1 MSELTV
7 AGQKIG
13 RIPDA
18 SSPELLPAEVP
29 LEMPDQDFK
38 ARAASKP
45 RRRRGYW
52 VPRAAVFT
60 GAGIA
65 DGGVR
70 ARALR
75 RAGCRAGNAAAGS
88 LPHSVDHRLRLDRAR
103 LAQCGAGLHSVVR
116 RREGR
121 HDRPAAPRRAADERV
136 RHSCSPST
144 TRIPRASPARCRRSR
159 SNWNRWA
166 ALRRSTSSCCPTR
179 AMSAKAPPR
188 RAPIA
193 PCAIA

>member
-38 ARAASKP
+38 VRGGAKP

-65 DGGVR
+65 DGRVR
-70 ARALR
+70 LRALR
-75 RAGCRAGNAAAGS
+75 RAGGRAGDAAAGP
-88 LPHSVDHRLRLDRAR
+88 LPHSVDDRLRLDCAR
-103 LAQCGAGLHSVVR
+103 LAQRGARLHPAVR

-121 HDRPAAPRRAADERV
+121 HDRSAARRRAADGAHRAAVPRLSRGPGAHRRHRAGDRARVGIDGQRGGVRRLPAV
-136 RHSCSPST
+136 RH
-144 TRIPRASPARCRRSR
+144 AR
-159 SNWNRWA
+159 
-166 ALRRSTSSCCPTR
+166 
-179 AMSAKAPPR
+179 
-188 RAPIA
+188 
-193 PCAIA
+193 